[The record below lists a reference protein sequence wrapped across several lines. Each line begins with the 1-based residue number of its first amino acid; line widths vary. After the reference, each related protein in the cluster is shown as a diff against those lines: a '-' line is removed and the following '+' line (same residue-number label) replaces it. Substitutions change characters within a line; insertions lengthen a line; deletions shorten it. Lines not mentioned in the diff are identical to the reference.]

1 VYAPSRELFEK
12 ITATVAVP
20 ETVEDPLPLI
30 AVMVVDPPGGGVF
43 GAL

>member
-1 VYAPSRELFEK
+1 VYAPSRELLEK

-20 ETVEDPLPLI
+20 ETVEEPLPLI
-30 AVMVVDPPGGGVF
+30 AVIVVDPPGGGVA